1 MHISSLN
8 ALPPGDE
15 ELGVVYA
22 SVEGVNETSYE
33 ECLEKLIHKA
43 HGLGATALVA
53 LQLVQSQFQW
63 ISAPACLRPRCGHA
77 PVALRRPDAPHRRGQ
92 AAVKANP
99 RFAIVRGTKP
109 YRLSGPRW
117 ILREYQVYAGATV
130 LRAAKSGRYATA
142 GAQCLG

>member
-63 ISAPACLRPRCGHA
+63 NQRTSLLATAVRTRTSSAPP
-77 PVALRRPDAPHRRGQ
+77 
-92 AAVKANP
+92 
-99 RFAIVRGTKP
+99 T
-109 YRLSGPRW
+109 
-117 ILREYQVYAGATV
+117 
-130 LRAAKSGRYATA
+130 
-142 GAQCLG
+142 